1 MRFLSVAGLVL
12 AASLAAC
19 GSDHHSHVHD
29 GTSADG
35 DDGLIKISF
44 TTVPSPLAQG
54 DNIITATVQDASGA
68 ALLGANVH
76 PEIYQAGHEPEGE
89 TSTTEKGDGVYE
101 ITQVTFAKAGEYHI
115 TFHVTHHDKGIHDHA
130 TFRVVIK

>member
-1 MRFLSVAGLVL
+1 MRFISVAGLVL

-19 GSDHHSHVHD
+19 GDDHHSHVHD

-35 DDGLIKISF
+35 DSGLVKISF
-44 TTVPSPLAQG
+44 TTVPAPLAQG
-54 DNIITATVQDASGA
+54 ENIITATVLEASGA
-68 ALLGANVH
+68 ALLGANVN
-76 PEIYQAGHEPEGE
+76 PEIYVPGNEPEGE
-89 TSTTEKGDGVYE
+89 TKTTEKGEGVYE
-101 ITQVTFAKAGEYHI
+101 ISQVSFPAAGEYRI

>member
-1 MRFLSVAGLVL
+1 MRFVSLTGLAL
-12 AASLAAC
+12 AAVLAAC
-19 GSDHHSHVHD
+19 GDDHHGHVHD

-35 DDGLIKISF
+35 DSGVVRISF

-54 DNIITATVQDASGA
+54 ENLITATVTEASGA

-76 PEIYQAGHEPEGE
+76 PEIYVPGSPPKGE

-101 ITQVTFAKAGEYHI
+101 ISQVNFPAAGEYHI